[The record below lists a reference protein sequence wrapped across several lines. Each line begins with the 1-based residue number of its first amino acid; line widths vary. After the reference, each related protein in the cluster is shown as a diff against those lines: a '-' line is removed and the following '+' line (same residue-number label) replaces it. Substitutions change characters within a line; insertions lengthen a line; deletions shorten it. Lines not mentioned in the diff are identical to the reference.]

1 LLDDRRIRN
10 RSQIR
15 EAQKYVDPVDPNSD
29 PEHWNKHELF
39 TSLDMVEIGRSR
51 AAPTDTAREKEQ
63 HHTDI

>member
-1 LLDDRRIRN
+1 LLDDRRIR
-10 RSQIR
+10 IR
-15 EAQKYVDPVDPNSD
+15 KAQKYVDPDLD